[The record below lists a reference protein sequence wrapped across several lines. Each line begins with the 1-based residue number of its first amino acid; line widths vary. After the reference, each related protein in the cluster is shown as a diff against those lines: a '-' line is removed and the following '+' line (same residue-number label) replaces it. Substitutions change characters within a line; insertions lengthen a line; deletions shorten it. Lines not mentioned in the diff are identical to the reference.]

1 MLSMH
6 FLNLDS
12 KMNKI
17 RIFSLIDRVKSNLIE
32 LENELKSDPSSY
44 LEGVTYQDILQYEDM
59 NDDDS
64 EEGL

>member
-1 MLSMH
+1 MH